1 MAEGML
7 AETPMAGAEVTLSL
21 GTGKMIARKGGGIGW
36 IVFNQPEKRNAVSV
50 EMWQAVEQI
59 AADFAADDGVRVV
72 VITGAGEKA
81 FVSGADISQ
90 FETLRGD
97 ADAQGQYEKMTAAGR
112 AALAALEKPSIA
124 MIRGYC
130 IGGGLAIALGADIRI
145 ASEDSRFAV
154 PAAKLGLAY
163 NATGLKRL
171 IDLVGP
177 AQAKEI
183 MFTARQYD
191 AEEALRIGLV
201 NRVVPVTA
209 LAETVGALAT
219 TIATNAPLTI
229 RAARVTINE
238 MLKDAAERDTARMQ
252 EVFRACF
259 DSADYREGRRAFM
272 EKRTPVFTGS

>member
-1 MAEGML
+1 MAEGMM
-7 AETPMAGAEVTLSL
+7 AETAMAGDQVTLSL
-21 GTGKMIARKGGGIGW
+21 STEKMIARKGGGIGW

-59 AADFAADDGVRVV
+59 AADFAADEAVRVV
-72 VITGAGEKA
+72 VITGAGERA

-90 FETLRGD
+90 FEKLRGD
-97 ADAQGQYEKMTAAGR
+97 ADAQAEYEKMTAAGR
-112 AALAALEKPSIA
+112 AALAAMDKPSIA

-145 ASEDSRFAV
+145 ASDDSRFAV

-163 NATGLKRL
+163 NSTGLKRL

-191 AEEALRIGLV
+191 AGEALRIGLV
-201 NRVVPVTA
+201 NRIVPVEA
-209 LAETVGALAT
+209 LAETVGTLAT
-219 TIATNAPLTI
+219 TIANNAPLTI

-252 EVFRACF
+252 DVFRACF
-259 DSADYREGRRAFM
+259 DSTDYKEGRRAFM

>member
-1 MAEGML
+1 MAEGM
-7 AETPMAGAEVTLSL
+7 TGGAEVTLGL
-21 GTGKMIARKGGGIGW
+21 ATEKMIARKGGGIGW
-36 IVFNQPEKRNAVSV
+36 IMFNQPEKRNAVSV
-50 EMWQAVEQI
+50 EMWQAVAQI
-59 AADFAADDGVRVV
+59 AGDFAADEAVRVV

-90 FETLRGD
+90 FEKLRGD
-97 ADAQGQYEKMTAAGR
+97 ADAQAEYEKMTAAGR
-112 AALAALEKPSIA
+112 AALAALDKPTIA

-145 ASEDSRFAV
+145 ASSDSRFAV

-163 NATGLKRL
+163 NAIGLKRL
-171 IDLVGP
+171 VDLVGP

-201 NRVVPVTA
+201 NRVVPVEA
-209 LAETVGALAT
+209 LADTVETLAR
-219 TIATNAPLTI
+219 TIAGNAPLTI

-252 EVFRACF
+252 EVFRTCF
-259 DSADYREGRRAFM
+259 DSADYKEGRRAFM
-272 EKRTPVFTGS
+272 EKRTPVFTGL

>member
-1 MAEGML
+1 MAEGMTTGADVSL
-7 AETPMAGAEVTLSL
+7 ATE
-21 GTGKMIARKGGGIGW
+21 KMIARKGGGIGW

-72 VITGAGEKA
+72 VITGAGGKA

-90 FETLRGD
+90 FEKLRGD
-97 ADAQGQYEKMTAAGR
+97 ADAQVEYEKMTAAGR

-163 NATGLKRL
+163 NSTGLKRL

-191 AEEALRIGLV
+191 AAEALRIGLV
-201 NRVVPVTA
+201 NRIVPVDA
-209 LAETVGALAT
+209 LEETVGALAT
-219 TIATNAPLTI
+219 TIANNAPLTI

-259 DSADYREGRRAFM
+259 DSADYKEGRRAFM